1 MNGSEKKKDLKNN
14 LNIIILITKIIFGFF
29 LKYFRLF
36 SKKFWIMEK
45 YLSFW
50 DIIVLAA
57 YFVLVLGASV
67 YVLK

>member
-1 MNGSEKKKDLKNN
+1 
-14 LNIIILITKIIFGFF
+14 
-29 LKYFRLF
+29 
-36 SKKFWIMEK
+36 MEK

-50 DIIVLAA
+50 DIIVKAA